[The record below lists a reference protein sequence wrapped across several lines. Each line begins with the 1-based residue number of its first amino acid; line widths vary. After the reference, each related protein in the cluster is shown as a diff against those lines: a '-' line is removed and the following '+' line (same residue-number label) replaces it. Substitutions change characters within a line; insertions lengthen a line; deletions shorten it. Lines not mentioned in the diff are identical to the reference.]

1 MTHVLGHGL
10 HVSRGIVDAGYGF
23 AVLVVA
29 GGVEGLFGEDLA
41 GDGAGD
47 GDNAVDDFQFHGPS
61 GVLSANVDGAS
72 PARDA
77 VLRDA
82 AAWVDLVP
90 SGEAVTST
98 RDGSTR
104 SATGTGHLRAVLAAT
119 SRSCSSRSRLACSRA
134 AIPGS
139 RPALPF
145 ASYASL
151 GGAPFQRACVC
162 SIESGPCERVE
173 SLRTIGRFWSTSACG
188 EK

>member
-1 MTHVLGHGL
+1 M
-10 HVSRGIVDAGYGF
+10 SRGIVDAGYGF

-47 GDNAVDDFQFHGPS
+47 GDDAVDDFQFHGPS

-90 SGEAVTST
+90 SGEDGDIDSGRFDAFGDGDGPFACGPGGDVPFVFLPVTSGLFP
-98 RDGSTR
+98 RGDPGVEAGLALRLVRLFGRCAVSTR
-104 SATGTGHLRAVLAAT
+104 VCLFNRKWAV
-119 SRSCSSRSRLACSRA
+119 
-134 AIPGS
+134 
-139 RPALPF
+139 
-145 ASYASL
+145 
-151 GGAPFQRACVC
+151 
-162 SIESGPCERVE
+162 
-173 SLRTIGRFWSTSACG
+173 
-188 EK
+188 